1 MWLPPHY
8 TGMLTLICRKILTA
22 LIYAATGGYESIV
35 NALLKHGA
43 TPNLPTDAGWT
54 ALKQAGN
61 KIHSVNVTSLL
72 KIGADPNI
80 QNKHGWT
87 PLIDAARGGYRSIV
101 NNLLKSGA
109 NPNFRLIRDGL
120 HLCMQQKRLFRH
132 CLFPTD
138 KWC

>member
-43 TPNLPTDAGWT
+43 NPNLQDLYSSNNRMT
-54 ALKQAGN
+54 ALMY
-61 KIHSVNVTSLL
+61 
-72 KIGADPNI
+72 
-80 QNKHGWT
+80 
-87 PLIDAARGGYRSIV
+87 AARDGYSTIV